1 MELVVMIVV
10 AFPLGYF
17 VRDRLVAILS
27 YVAIHSFVFSFQNMQ
42 LTREWVGGS
51 TEAFPKNPKSTPW
64 DYGVVN
70 VAIYAVGLG
79 LVVLGHWAAAKR
91 QARNSAAVNLAG
103 R

>member
-1 MELVVMIVV
+1 VELIVMIVV

-27 YVAIHSFVFSFQNMQ
+27 YIAIHSFVFSFQNVQ

-51 TEAFPKNPKSTPW
+51 KAAFPRNPKAAPW
-64 DYGVVN
+64 EYGAVN
-70 VAIYAVGLG
+70 VAIYGVGLG
-79 LVVLGHWAAAKR
+79 VIVLGHQLATKR
-91 QARNSAAVNLAG
+91 RARNSAAVDLAA